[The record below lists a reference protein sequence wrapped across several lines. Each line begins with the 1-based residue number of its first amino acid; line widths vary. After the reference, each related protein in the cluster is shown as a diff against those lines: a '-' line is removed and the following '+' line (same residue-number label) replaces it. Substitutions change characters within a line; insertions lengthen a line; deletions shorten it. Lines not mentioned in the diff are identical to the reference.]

1 MRTYQNFT
9 DGRIGCLNCKY
20 FLVVD
25 LKTETSPIESKLKQS
40 ASLGKIE
47 ILYFPISRTTMPGRE
62 LGFTKNITLKM
73 RQYFLIFSL
82 SKKPYQNMMY
92 QYTDGAANHNF
103 KIEFR
108 ICKQD

>member
-9 DGRIGCLNCKY
+9 DGCLNCKY

-25 LKTETSPIESKLKQS
+25 FKTETSPIESKLKQS
-40 ASLGKIE
+40 APLGKIE
-47 ILYFPISRTTMPGRE
+47 ILYFPISRITMPSRE
-62 LGFTKNITLKM
+62 LGFTKNIFMK
-73 RQYFLIFSL
+73 RSQYFLSFFSQKAI
-82 SKKPYQNMMY
+82 SKYDN
-92 QYTDGAANHNF
+92 DRAANHNF